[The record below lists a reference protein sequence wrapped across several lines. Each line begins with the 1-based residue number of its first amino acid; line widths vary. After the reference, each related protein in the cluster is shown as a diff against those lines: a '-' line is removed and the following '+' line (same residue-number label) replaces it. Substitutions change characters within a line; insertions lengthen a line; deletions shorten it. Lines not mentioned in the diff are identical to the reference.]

1 MSLNSAQVW
10 TILYGLMGYASH
22 MTVRA
27 QADQA
32 LQLYY
37 AQLALN
43 MLWTPLFFGG
53 QHLFLSLEKALMVG
67 VHSEAEGDRAGQ
79 HLGADRNRCCHDGA
93 QLI

>member
-1 MSLNSAQVW
+1 MLRTLLSDL
-10 TILYGLMGYASH
+10 TIRLLPPRERELIRKRSGSSFS
-22 MTVRA
+22 A

-53 QHLFLSLEKALMVG
+53 ESTDSDATDYQPSRRSLLSATSWL
-67 VHSEAEGDRAGQ
+67 
-79 HLGADRNRCCHDGA
+79 
-93 QLI
+93 